1 MRSIFFLILVFIQ
14 ICIVLI
20 SCSDSDSDSESKRI
34 VENPYYTDMGKA
46 FDGMDTK
53 QLIHDTHSSWTHA
66 NVAYDNELDK
76 VIVFYNI
83 KDGHI
88 LVRNKVAMRFKD
100 NNNNFSNLIVVADR
114 MSEDISCKA
123 QASSIAANG
132 DYISLVAHISNITGI
147 ALGTS
152 IYRSSD
158 KGRTWLRSDM
168 VANGQKVIA
177 YCGDVSGF
185 LVLSSGRIL
194 TLACHPM
201 TRLVRILYS
210 DDNGYTWHFSS
221 VPECYK
227 HTEPAWCEL
236 SDGTI
241 ICYLRATVGDS
252 GYTEKVPAYF
262 TRSFDKG
269 ESWELPIPSQSI
281 LNMNEANGH
290 MIFHKDSKMVELI
303 HHSRF
308 TESDGFSSIY
318 LSLAT
323 EEDAKQDRMGEDI
336 RIGRL
341 PDQTKG
347 GDSGY
352 IGACMSKSGDRTFFY
367 YSGTPYRADIYYMVS
382 N

>member
-1 MRSIFFLILVFIQ
+1 MRSLFFKIIIFIQ
-14 ICIVLI
+14 ISIIWLA
-20 SCSDSDSDSESKRI
+20 CSDSDAESKRVI
-34 VENPYYTDMGKA
+34 VNPYYADMGKA

-53 QLIHDTHSSWTHA
+53 QIIHDSHSSWTHA
-66 NVAYDNELDK
+66 NVAYDSELDK
-76 VIVFYNI
+76 IIIFYNI

-88 LVRNKVAMRFKD
+88 LVRNKVVMRFKD
-100 NNNNFSNLIVVADR
+100 ANNNFSNLIVVADR
-114 MSEDISCKA
+114 MSEGISCKA
-123 QASSIAANG
+123 QASGIAANG
-132 DYISLVAHISNITGI
+132 DYVSLVAHISNSTGVT
-147 ALGTS
+147 LGTS
-152 IYRSSD
+152 IYRSLD
-158 KGRTWLRSDM
+158 KGHTWLRQDM
-168 VANGQKVIA
+168 MVNGQKVIA

-241 ICYLRATVGDS
+241 ICYLRASVGDS

-262 TRSFDKG
+262 TRSFDGG
-269 ESWELPIPSQSI
+269 ETWELPIPSQSV

-290 MIFHKDSKMVELI
+290 LIFHKDSKIVEFI

-308 TESDGFSSIY
+308 TELDGFSSIY
-318 LSLAT
+318 FSMAK
-323 EEDAKQDRMGEDI
+323 EKDAKQDRMGDDI
-336 RIGRL
+336 RIGKL
-341 PDQTKG
+341 PDQSKG

-352 IGACMSKSGDRTFFY
+352 IGACMSKLGDRAFFY
-367 YSGTPYRADIYYMVS
+367 YSGTPYRADIYYMIS
-382 N
+382 KK